1 MNKQQKPIHTNIDLL
16 QTRFTYLKSLGDEFW
31 SFKNDYKR
39 DHSHSYFRYP
49 AMMVPQMIRKIL
61 DEICRTDP
69 NIKHIHDPFVGS
81 GTILTESMLRGL
93 EFTGRDINPL
103 SILLCKVKSG
113 PFYQKALENKINNL
127 YNVISDDTLSIIDLN
142 FKNIDKW
149 FRKDIQIE
157 LCRIR
162 RSIKKEKTPWIRRF
176 FWVAFAETV
185 RLVSNSRTT
194 TYKLHIR
201 EKEQIESR
209 NLDVK
214 KIFKKN
220 LEDNFFQFKETRTY
234 LKKNGL
240 LNKDTY
246 KKDIRLILGDAKKKL
261 KIKNKFD
268 LILTS
273 PPYGDNHTTVTYGQ
287 YSYLPLS
294 WIDLEDIDKRITPKC
309 LENFSM
315 IDSMSLGG
323 RSFSN
328 LKKEKYL
335 KNLSPTYAQYIRIFA
350 DKPKELIN
358 KLTSFFYDL
367 DQTLSPLCENLND
380 NGYLIWTLG
389 NRTVGGINIELDKV
403 LIELF
408 KAKNI
413 RLIDIF
419 YRPIPNKRMASKNK
433 SAKTMTRES
442 IVIFKK
448 HNEEIF
454 LTKK

>member
-1 MNKQQKPIHTNIDLL
+1 MTKHYSIMNTNHNLL
-16 QTRFTYLKSLGDEFW
+16 FSRFHYLKNLGDEYW
-31 SFKNDYKR
+31 SFKKEYKR

-49 AMMVPQMIRKIL
+49 AMMVPQMVRKIL
-61 DEICRTDP
+61 DEICIIDP

-103 SILLCKVKSG
+103 SILLCKVKAG
-113 PFYQKALENKINNL
+113 PFYEKALKNKINNL
-127 YNVISDDTLSIIDLN
+127 YNYINEDTLSTLDLN
-142 FKNIDKW
+142 FKNINKW

-157 LCRIR
+157 LCKIR
-162 RSIKKEKTPWIRRF
+162 RSIKKEKTIWIRRF

-209 NLDVK
+209 NLDVQ

-220 LEDNFFQFKETRTY
+220 LEDNFFQFKKTRTY
-234 LKKNGL
+234 LKEKGL
-240 LNKDTY
+240 LKKDTY
-246 KKDIRLILGDAKKKL
+246 RKEIKLILGDAREKL
-261 KIKNKFD
+261 KINNKFD

-294 WIDLEDIDKRITPKC
+294 WIDLQDIDKKISSEY

-323 RSFSN
+323 RNIDN
-328 LKKEKYL
+328 LKKDEYL
-335 KNLSPTYAQYIRIFA
+335 KNISPTYSKYAKIFK
-350 DKPKELIN
+350 DKPRELLN

-367 DQTLSPLCENLND
+367 DRTLNPLCENLND
-380 NGYLIWTLG
+380 NGYLVWTLG
-389 NRTVGGINIELDKV
+389 NRTVGGINIKLDQV

-408 KAKNI
+408 KSKNI
-413 RLIDIF
+413 KLIYIF
-419 YRPIPNKRMASKNK
+419 YRPIPNKRMPSKNK
-433 SAKTMTRES
+433 STNTMTKETILILQKS
-442 IVIFKK
+442 I
-448 HNEEIF
+448 
-454 LTKK
+454 